1 MRKKPPFPKTDE
13 YIIEYIHNGQTHIQT
28 AVGFRTACDVFRH
41 MRKLYGDNVRMAQ
54 VIINYG
60 GDIL

>member
-1 MRKKPPFPKTDE
+1 MSKKSPFPKVDE
-13 YIIEYIHNGQTHIQT
+13 YIIEYSHNGHTHTQT
-28 AVGFRTACDVFRH
+28 AVGFKTACEVFRYL
-41 MRKLYGDNVRMAQ
+41 RKIYGDNVRMAQ

>member
-1 MRKKPPFPKTDE
+1 MSKKSPFPRTEE
-13 YIIEYIHNGQTHIQT
+13 YIILYYSNGQTHFQE
-28 AVGFRTACDVFRH
+28 AVGFKNACEVFRYL
-41 MRKLYGDNVRMAQ
+41 RKIYGDSVRMAQ

>member
-1 MRKKPPFPKTDE
+1 MKKKSPFPKVSE
-13 YIIEYIHNGQTHIQT
+13 YIIEYTYNGQTHTQN

-41 MRKLYGDNVRMAQ
+41 LRKMYGDNVRMAQ

>member
-1 MRKKPPFPKTDE
+1 MKNEISPINE
-13 YIIEYIHNGQTHIQT
+13 YVLTYSYHGVTHVQEV
-28 AVGFRTACDVFRH
+28 VGFRNACEVFRYLK
-41 MRKLYGDNVRMAQ
+41 KLYGDTVRMSQ